1 MKLPC
6 AETGMLPDGCG
17 AKASVAG
24 RYASVAGIR
33 RGSFQYHAHARTA
46 STKAKEASR
55 MRPARL
61 FGQENEMDSLSLLLP
76 LLNS

>member
-1 MKLPC
+1 MQAWRASSAVVFSITP
-6 AETGMLPDGCG
+6 MR
-17 AKASVAG
+17 SVASIF
-24 RYASVAGIR
+24 RHWR
-33 RGSFQYHAHARTA
+33 KTLKTNHAHARTA

>member
-1 MKLPC
+1 MDEWRKR
-6 AETGMLPDGCG
+6 AYRGGVQAWRASG
-17 AKASVAG
+17 AVVFSITPMRSV
-24 RYASVAGIR
+24 
-33 RGSFQYHAHARTA
+33 A